1 MTTLRAGTRGS
12 RLALTQTRWVCER
25 LRAAHASLQIEEVII
40 KTHGDLATDKPFDAS
55 WPVGSFVNALEAALL
70 EGEIDFAV
78 HSYKDLPSQSPQ
90 GLVIAAVPE
99 REAVE
104 DVLVVRESVD
114 LDRLP
119 GGFRIGTSSPR
130 RTAQL
135 RRLGDVVIVPIRGN
149 VPTRLE
155 KIEGDDLDGVVLAAA
170 GLRRLGLQPKH
181 VIDLPPDRFV
191 PSPAQG
197 ALAVQARD
205 GEEAAKLIAVLD
217 DEEARRAVTAERS
230 FLAAVEAGCQTP
242 LGALATVSGDRVEL
256 RAQLFSDDGERLAEG
271 VEEGD
276 DPGQVGSRLA
286 VRLLAELRG

>member
-25 LRAAHASLQIEEVII
+25 LRAAHASLQIEEIII
-40 KTHGDLATDKPFDAS
+40 KTHGDIATDKPFDAS

-90 GLVIAAVPE
+90 GLVIAAVPG

-104 DVLVVRESVD
+104 DVLVVREPVD

-170 GLRRLGLQPKH
+170 GLRRLGLEPKH

-197 ALAVQARD
+197 ALAVQARAGD
-205 GEEAAKLIAVLD
+205 EAAKLIAVLD

-242 LGALATVSGDRVEL
+242 LGALAIVSGDRIEL

-276 DPGQVGSRLA
+276 DPQQVGSRLA
-286 VRLLAELRG
+286 GRLLAELQG